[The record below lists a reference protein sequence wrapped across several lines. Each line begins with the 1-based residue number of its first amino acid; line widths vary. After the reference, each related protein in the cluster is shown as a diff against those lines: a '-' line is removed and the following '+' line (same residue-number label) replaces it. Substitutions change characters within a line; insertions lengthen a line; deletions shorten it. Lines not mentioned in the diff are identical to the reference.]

1 MTDDYQKR
9 IDRIRKLLADIGAS
23 GGLNGFMAVLVEGG
37 LTPWPAIA
45 QDDMGNEWIRDMANN
60 ETVED
65 FAQRAARESRD
76 SGAKLV
82 TIGGLPLPTASEA
95 MQAAMKAASDYY
107 YEHEYPDVPEVE
119 EAGTRWGRSRPNRL
133 GYTG

>member
-1 MTDDYQKR
+1 MSDDYQRR
-9 IDRIRKLLADIGAS
+9 IDRIRKLLEAFGS
-23 GGLNGFMAVLVEGG
+23 SPGGFMAVLVEGG

-45 QDDMGNEWIRDMANN
+45 QDDLGAEWIRDLANH

-76 SGAKLV
+76 SGAKLC
-82 TIGGLPLPTASEA
+82 TIGGMPLPAASEA

-107 YEHEYPDVPEVE
+107 YEHEYPDVPPCETSWT
-119 EAGTRWGRSRPNRL
+119 APRSRL
-133 GYTG
+133 GFGE